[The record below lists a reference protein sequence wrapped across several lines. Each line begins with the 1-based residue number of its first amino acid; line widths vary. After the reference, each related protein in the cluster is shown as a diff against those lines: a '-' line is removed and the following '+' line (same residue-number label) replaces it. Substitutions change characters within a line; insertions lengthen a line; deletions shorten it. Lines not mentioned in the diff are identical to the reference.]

1 MQWERNIGF
10 DDTVID
16 LHFKKINPA
25 GIESILEVCDL
36 FSGGGPPRIP
46 REESKAA
53 HENWCKPPHAKI
65 DWSKPVD
72 EVCNSIRGVNPPH
85 GARTTFKCKQ
95 LEGFN
100 LSIIEGEGKPG
111 EVVEAGD
118 AGTAVQAACGRALA
132 KRLRACGGKKTAAA
146 EWATLTGVS
155 EGAMAGD

>member
-25 GIESILEVCDL
+25 GIESVLEVFDL

-46 REESKAA
+46 QDESRATHK
-53 HENWCKPPHAKI
+53 NWCKLPYAKI
-65 DWSKPVD
+65 NWSKPVD
-72 EVCNSIRGVNPPH
+72 EVCHFIRGANTPL
-85 GARTTFKCKQ
+85 GARTTFKGEQ

-111 EVVEAGD
+111 EVVEVGD

-132 KRLRACGGKKTAAA
+132 KRLRACGGKTTAAA